1 MTTRYRIRS
10 RILETVRRDWQL
22 LRATWHWL
30 RAGYYRAALNHV
42 GHTHPDAPLLTARA
56 IDSQRVVNAFLA
68 GGTA

>member
-1 MTTRYRIRS
+1 MTGRYRILS
-10 RILETVRRDWQL
+10 RLRQTVRADFEL

-30 RAGYYRAALNHV
+30 RAGYYRTALAHV

-56 IDSQRVVNAFLA
+56 IDSQRVVNAFLQ